1 MPSGTT
7 TLPIMQASSSNPSER
22 PRQPVDLERA
32 DQLDALVEDPSVP
45 TLVCFLATR
54 STGGTRPGRLL
65 KPELDKLAGRV
76 GDDLNVVRVDP
87 DRWPTLIANLKVYQL
102 PAVLLFSAGQELARI
117 HGAPSA
123 DVLERFV
130 DFALERA
137 NTRRDASD
145 SLEYVAQ

>member
-1 MPSGTT
+1 MSCDTT
-7 TLPIMQASSSNPSER
+7 LLPIMHVSMSHQSER

-32 DQLDALVEDPSVP
+32 AQLDELLADGATP
-45 TLVCFLATR
+45 TLVCFLADR
-54 STGGTRPGRLL
+54 STGATRPGRLL
-65 KPELDKLAGRV
+65 KPELDKLARRAGE
-76 GDDLNVVRVDP
+76 DLHVVRVDP
-87 DRWPTLIANLKVYQL
+87 DRWPTLIANLEVYQL
-102 PAVLLFSAGQELARI
+102 PAVLLFAAGQELARI

-137 NTRRDASD
+137 STRREASD